1 MKQGQ
6 AESIRRRYKAFE
18 QAREVFDPKRFMRGG
33 GYTPTDYSQ
42 IAKMAGV
49 RKPTN
54 EEMGKLEVYD
64 FLHNLPEKLFA
75 YYSSDMK
82 HITTWMG
89 DVLGTITHVGRER
102 QPMGGRVVS
111 VRVNAINGLSYVG
124 QCNLSSGSYCRLRR
138 STGRK

>member
-1 MKQGQ
+1 MKQRQ
-6 AESIRRRYKAFE
+6 AENIRRRYAAFE
-18 QAREVFDPKRFMRGG
+18 HAREVFDPKRFKRGG
-33 GYTPTDYSQ
+33 GYTPADYRQ

-54 EEMGKLEVYD
+54 EEMGKLEVYE
-64 FLHNLPEKLFA
+64 FTHHPPEKLFA

-82 HITTWMG
+82 RITSWMG

-102 QPMGGRVVS
+102 RPMGGRVVS
-111 VRVNAINGLSYVG
+111 VRVQAINGLSYVG